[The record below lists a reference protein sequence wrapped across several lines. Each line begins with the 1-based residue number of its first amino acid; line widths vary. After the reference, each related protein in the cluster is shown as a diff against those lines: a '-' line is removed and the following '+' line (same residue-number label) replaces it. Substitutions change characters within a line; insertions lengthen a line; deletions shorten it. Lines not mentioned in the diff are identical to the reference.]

1 MRKNKTSTFAYFKT
15 PIGLLNQ
22 YCIGYEEVAPPPP
35 NTPRPATPRPAT
47 AATPAP
53 VKPNLLANGEK
64 SCMMM

>member
-1 MRKNKTSTFAYFKT
+1 MLSTQANQALPLF
-15 PIGLLNQ
+15 PLL
-22 YCIGYEEVAPPPP
+22 IFSHFVAKGILIPL
-35 NTPRPATPRPAT
+35 RPAT